1 MNYWPVWKNIYS
13 DFHLVRN
20 ANVLPVEER
29 ALTEDEQTQHDYR
42 AACKRCYLYILKN
55 VHVEEVLEPELADY
69 YKGEAFII
77 LEELTLSLLEIP
89 KISEYQ
95 LKGADYVFNKAKI
108 GSQALWDKVEQH
120 LPDTDALPVA
130 KKSIMQVI
138 VTDNY

>member
-108 GSQALWDKVEQH
+108 GS
-120 LPDTDALPVA
+120 
-130 KKSIMQVI
+130 
-138 VTDNY
+138 